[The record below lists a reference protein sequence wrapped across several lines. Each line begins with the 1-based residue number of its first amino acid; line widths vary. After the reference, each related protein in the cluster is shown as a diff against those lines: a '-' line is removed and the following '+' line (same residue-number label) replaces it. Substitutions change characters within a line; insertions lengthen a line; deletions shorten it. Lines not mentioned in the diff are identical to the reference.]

1 MAKAAIRLT
10 TGATSSVACGGLK
23 PSRVN
28 VLLGILAPFFAF
40 GAVLGALAYVADGIR
55 HSGFRRRWDFVV
67 ALLLAGLAYGSFATM
82 GEDFARASDLRLIGT
97 PADASSLV
105 AVVVWAGVSGVVF
118 VAGVT
123 AFVGALRSSGTPA

>member
-1 MAKAAIRLT
+1 MGITMAT
-10 TGATSSVACGGLK
+10 
-23 PSRVN
+23 VN

-40 GAVLGALAYVADGIR
+40 GAALGALAYVADGIR
-55 HSGFRRRWDFVV
+55 HSGFRRPWDFVV
-67 ALLLAGLAYGSFATM
+67 ALLLAGLAHGSFATI
-82 GEDFARASDLRLIGT
+82 GADFARAGDLRLIGT

-123 AFVGALRSSGTPA
+123 AFVGVLRSSDARV